1 VGFGLVTGR
10 VWLVQVVVVLVVVV
24 AVPTIEAVVSVPD
37 VVVVLTVAVEVTVE
51 PVAVA
56 VLVGVV
62 VDVTVEFDLVTVL
75 SGSVVTRVIVVV
87 VVPPLTR
94 CVVVLCFVTVVVLV
108 TLHRRVK
115 WFRVPGTRCRRHLAG
130 TVLGP
135 LPAER
140 ATPTGTSSTTVATRT
155 PNDRIRELRLMAS
168 PWWWCRRFWSTSRC
182 QLFG

>member
-1 VGFGLVTGR
+1 
-10 VWLVQVVVVLVVVV
+10 VLDVVVVV
-24 AVPTIEAVVSVPD
+24 AVSVFVAAVD
-37 VVVVLTVAVEVTVE
+37 VLVLVGVEVTV
-51 PVAVA
+51 
-56 VLVGVV
+56 LVV
-62 VDVTVEFDLVTVL
+62 FDSLTVL
-75 SGSVVTRVIVVV
+75 SGSVVTCVIVVV